1 MSVGQIK
8 KDLASLIQNHIRI
21 KESSEIEN
29 FIRFCNFLRYILTIF
44 SLTFS
49 KVSHTIISI
58 FYFLQ
63 NKLNS

>member
-29 FIRFCNFLRYILTIF
+29 FILDFVISFAIF
-44 SLTFS
+44 
-49 KVSHTIISI
+49 
-58 FYFLQ
+58 
-63 NKLNS
+63 